1 MNANDSQM
9 VKAQLQTKLPEFRVG
24 DMVKV
29 AHKVIE
35 GGKQRVAQF
44 SGLVIARSHGQG
56 INATF
61 TVRSTAAGGYGI
73 ERIFP
78 LHSPIIESIEPQK
91 RVKVRRA
98 KLYYLR
104 REIDKKRRRFTTTQ
118 EYATGAPVVEAE
130 PVAEE
135 VAAKAEPPVAEKE
148 AAKAPAVVPV
158 EK

>member
-29 AHKVIE
+29 AHQVIE

-104 REIDKKRRRFTTTQ
+104 REIDKKRRRFTTTE
-118 EYATGAPVVEAE
+118 EYAAPTPAAEDE
-130 PVAEE
+130 PVAEPTTDE
-135 VAAKAEPPVAEKE
+135 TDAPVAEKE

>member
-29 AHKVIE
+29 AHQVIE

-104 REIDKKRRRFTTTQ
+104 REIDKKRRRFTTTE
-118 EYATGAPVVEAE
+118 EYSAPTPAAEVEA
-130 PVAEE
+130 VAKDEAVE
-135 VAAKAEPPVAEKE
+135 SPITEAAAEKE
-148 AAKAPAVVPV
+148 PAVV
-158 EK
+158 ETK